1 MHRAASTVCALSG
14 FSPQVL
20 GDFSQNGL
28 HPATAGGG
36 GETEHSR
43 QAAHLVKLHFSSH
56 GFGFFAPV
64 ARAVQRCQWC
74 TEHGMHWD

>member
-28 HPATAGGG
+28 HPATAGGLGGG
-36 GETEHSR
+36 GEMEHSR
-43 QAAHLVKLHFSSH
+43 QSEHPRRVHFSSVTRTVQVS
-56 GFGFFAPV
+56 GASSTECTGL
-64 ARAVQRCQWC
+64 RAL
-74 TEHGMHWD
+74 